1 MGIFSFFKK
10 QKNANGKSDSKTL
23 PPIPSMRAIEPGNT
37 QIEYIKLTK
46 AKCNAINKFFIAFDL
61 ETTGLSPQS
70 DRIIEIGA
78 IAFENGKPVEEFST
92 LVNPG
97 RPIPAAATAV
107 NGITNE
113 MVKTAPDE
121 RAALQKLLSFFDRYS
136 GDDLVFVGHNAN
148 FDFSFLKNALNRYGI
163 TREFRYFDTLY
174 ASRSLIK
181 GLSNYKQD
189 TVAAHFGLVNQQAHR
204 AASDALVC
212 GNILL
217 HLAPNAKRDP
227 KEFYIDDKNIPSR
240 EEMQVCAYLQ
250 KLILESGGSPDEL
263 TYYKHSN
270 GYVTISSFYEIARF
284 KFAKKGHYLIVDKS
298 VLKNFDNPTEDCT
311 SSEGGAGLSRA
322 FFTHPAQ
329 LSGLNEYFYEKYQE
343 ACRNRVHFFEVYPF
357 EKDQYYTRLPD
368 MIQLPIEKM
377 DQLINELDPTTVNT
391 KPQIKQ
397 DPKITR
403 GMVKI
408 DVPVTRKPLSQIKN
422 RNNWE
427 RGYNKGFPIFEIGDA
442 KRKKGTESEILEAIA
457 LLDKARENG
466 LFTPSLYESYAK
478 AYRKLKDYQNEII
491 ICDEGITRFLN
502 EPLPDELNP
511 ESNNW
516 IIGDLTARRD
526 KAIQLLYK
534 QQNPK
539 AKH

>member
-1 MGIFSFFKK
+1 
-10 QKNANGKSDSKTL
+10 
-23 PPIPSMRAIEPGNT
+23 
-37 QIEYIKLTK
+37 
-46 AKCNAINKFFIAFDL
+46 
-61 ETTGLSPQS
+61 
-70 DRIIEIGA
+70 
-78 IAFENGKPVEEFST
+78 
-92 LVNPG
+92 
-97 RPIPAAATAV
+97 
-107 NGITNE
+107 
-113 MVKTAPDE
+113 
-121 RAALQKLLSFFDRYS
+121 
-136 GDDLVFVGHNAN
+136 
-148 FDFSFLKNALNRYGI
+148 
-163 TREFRYFDTLY
+163 
-174 ASRSLIK
+174 
-181 GLSNYKQD
+181 
-189 TVAAHFGLVNQQAHR
+189 
-204 AASDALVC
+204 
-212 GNILL
+212 
-217 HLAPNAKRDP
+217 
-227 KEFYIDDKNIPSR
+227 
-240 EEMQVCAYLQ
+240 
-250 KLILESGGSPDEL
+250 
-263 TYYKHSN
+263 
-270 GYVTISSFYEIARF
+270 
-284 KFAKKGHYLIVDKS
+284 
-298 VLKNFDNPTEDCT
+298 
-311 SSEGGAGLSRA
+311 
-322 FFTHPAQ
+322 
-329 LSGLNEYFYEKYQE
+329 
-343 ACRNRVHFFEVYPF
+343 
-357 EKDQYYTRLPD
+357 

-377 DQLINELDPTTVNT
+377 DHLINELDPTTVNT

-427 RGYNKGFPIFEIGDA
+427 RGYNKGFPIFELGDA